1 MNNNILLEKSTEIT
15 KDKSLSNCKKFLIS
29 KIAINKAK
37 HDKIFYR
44 PKVINL
50 SKIHLNCKCNKK
62 IIKKDTSKSKNN
74 KTIIY
79 KTKYRNL
86 DNNFVPIKKISYRKI
101 QSAKTKENSTIKISK
116 YMQFIKVKKIVK
128 DLLAEKEDN
137 KDLTNLLLIRE
148 NLKQIIN
155 PNKSLDV
162 TLRKNPGNI
171 NYFKSYNNQIKYF
184 MSKNHQKIFLDGVH
198 DYHQNIKHYNDI
210 YFDSFYINKKSNK
223 KNINKK
229 ILNNSTSNIKS
240 TYKLSKGF
248 EKFKSDYI
256 KSYEG
261 KFNYTNKRSQEN
273 NSYYKYMNKS
283 ELNKMMPL
291 EQNIDNMYYSAKQTF
306 INIKNRSFGNI
317 KKIFF

>member
-15 KDKSLSNCKKFLIS
+15 KDKTLSNCKKFLIS

-86 DNNFVPIKKISYRKI
+86 DNDFVPIKKISFRKI
-101 QSAKTKENSTIKISK
+101 QSAKTKENTIKINK

-137 KDLTNLLLIRE
+137 KDLTNLLIMRE

-171 NYFKSYNNQIKYF
+171 NFFKSYNNQIKYF
-184 MSKNHQKIFLDGVH
+184 MNKSHQKMFLDGVH

-210 YFDSFYINKKSNK
+210 YFDSFYINKKNNQK
-223 KNINKK
+223 HINKK
-229 ILNNSTSNIKS
+229 IFNNSTSNIKS
-240 TYKLSKGF
+240 KHKISKGF

-256 KSYEG
+256 KSYEE
-261 KFNYTNKRSQEN
+261 KFNYTNKRSPEN
-273 NSYYKYMNKS
+273 NIYYKYMNKS
-283 ELNKMMPL
+283 EFNKMMPL
-291 EQNIDNMYYSAKQTF
+291 EQNMDNIYLSAKQKF
-306 INIKNRSFGNI
+306 IDMKKSSFRNI